1 MKLLNTVELTIIRR
15 VYERMSNKI
24 ITPAKVT
31 FIKKLGKF
39 LRFEKYTDRILELL
53 DEKNS
58 LRDKI
63 NKKESDK
70 FPLVNHFEELFS
82 LEKQFHE
89 RKNELQMKIDKYKF
103 ILELNSGTNL

>member
-1 MKLLNTVELTIIRR
+1 MKLLNTVELTVIKR
-15 VYERMSNKI
+15 VYDRMINKI

-31 FIKKLGKF
+31 LVKKLGKF
-39 LRFEKYTDRILELL
+39 LRFEKYTDTILELL
-53 DEKNS
+53 NEKNN
-58 LRDKI
+58 LRDKLH
-63 NKKESDK
+63 KKESDK

-82 LEKQFHE
+82 LEKQFHQ